1 MIIYADIVFIENVV
15 MNYLILYVCK
25 KFLNKDTNNLRIML
39 SSILGAIYVI
49 LSLYIDLLN
58 NLIIKVILSMI
69 MILIAFK
76 ISNVKNLIFNL
87 ANFYLVSFIF
97 GGATY
102 AIIYLLDSKEIYIN
116 SKGMFAS
123 NHLYN
128 MVLLIGTI
136 GTTIFIKCLKKI
148 RYQINKNNILYDI
161 DIKFKDKIT
170 RVKAMLDTRK
180 LLKEPISKKPV
191 VIVEEDKIKSLLA
204 DEWIFSED
212 VFELNKE
219 ITKKIDY
226 KSEIR
231 ILPFSTLNNTKQV
244 LFGFESDEIKI
255 IQDYKNEIKKEN
267 VIIGVYNNKLSK
279 GDEYNALI
287 GMDLLI

>member
-180 LLKEPISKKPV
+180 LFKR
-191 VIVEEDKIKSLLA
+191 A
-204 DEWIFSED
+204 
-212 VFELNKE
+212 N
-219 ITKKIDY
+219 
-226 KSEIR
+226 
-231 ILPFSTLNNTKQV
+231 
-244 LFGFESDEIKI
+244 
-255 IQDYKNEIKKEN
+255 
-267 VIIGVYNNKLSK
+267 
-279 GDEYNALI
+279 
-287 GMDLLI
+287 

>member
-1 MIIYADIVFIENVV
+1 M
-15 MNYLILYVCK
+15 
-25 KFLNKDTNNLRIML
+25 
-39 SSILGAIYVI
+39 
-49 LSLYIDLLN
+49 
-58 NLIIKVILSMI
+58 
-69 MILIAFK
+69 
-76 ISNVKNLIFNL
+76 
-87 ANFYLVSFIF
+87 
-97 GGATY
+97 
-102 AIIYLLDSKEIYIN
+102 
-116 SKGMFAS
+116 
-123 NHLYN
+123 
-128 MVLLIGTI
+128 
-136 GTTIFIKCLKKI
+136 
-148 RYQINKNNILYDI
+148 
-161 DIKFKDKIT
+161 
-170 RVKAMLDTRK
+170 
-180 LLKEPISKKPV
+180 
-191 VIVEEDKIKSLLA
+191 IVEEDKIKSLLA